1 LASKIKGGTWS
12 EVFGTG
18 VLRKITRLKREGK
31 NRRMEKIT
39 GWKCYNNIK
48 MDLNK
53 EGWEGLDWMK

>member
-1 LASKIKGGTWS
+1 M
-12 EVFGTG
+12 FGTG

-39 GWKCYNNIK
+39 GYKCYNNIK